1 MEDNKELKAE
11 AAKEETELT
20 PEERKQ
26 RAEKFKEEMKAR
38 MEEAREK
45 TRIANE
51 AIGQG
56 KGRLA
61 LETPII
67 AGDEEITE
75 LVYDFTTLTGW
86 EYADAMDKDPN
97 AQQLYRITNRQ
108 ALALFAAAAAKET
121 DRLDARDIME
131 RIGATDGAEGVHLA
145 TLFFIASMRAGRL
158 RITKK

>member
-75 LVYDFTTLTGW
+75 L
-86 EYADAMDKDPN
+86 
-97 AQQLYRITNRQ
+97 
-108 ALALFAAAAAKET
+108 AAALQDHKQT
-121 DRLDARDIME
+121 
-131 RIGATDGAEGVHLA
+131 GAGVVC
-145 TLFFIASMRAGRL
+145 SGGR
-158 RITKK
+158 